1 VRLYRLDMPER
12 NSMEE
17 TGLRV
22 RKMLMPVFGIDT
34 VEEINYDQSLVQDLG
49 AESLDFVEIVF
60 LIESEFGIKLETKE
74 LLTGGMTE
82 ENIFAEGKLTEDGVR
97 IVRERL
103 PDKPERFRPDMTK
116 MEIFMS
122 ITVGDLVRIISQRKG
137 A

>member
-1 VRLYRLDMPER
+1 
-12 NSMEE
+12 MEDIS
-17 TGLRV
+17 LQV

-34 VEEINYDQSLVQDLG
+34 VEEINSDQSLVQDLG

-60 LIESEFGIKLETKE
+60 LIENEFGIKLETKE
-74 LLTGGMTE
+74 LLAGGISE

-103 PDKPERFRPDMTK
+103 PDKPERFKTNMTK

-122 ITVGDLVRIISQRKG
+122 ITVGDLIRIISQRKG
-137 A
+137 ATC

>member
-1 VRLYRLDMPER
+1 MDDISV
-12 NSMEE
+12 
-17 TGLRV
+17 RV

-34 VEEINYDQSLVQDLG
+34 IEEINTDQSLVQDLG

-60 LIESEFGIKLETKE
+60 LIETEFGIKLETKE
-74 LLTGGMTE
+74 LLAGGLSE
-82 ENIFAEGKLTEDGVR
+82 ENIFLEGKLTEDGVG

-103 PDKPERFRPDMTK
+103 PDKPERFRPGMTK

-137 A
+137 TQC